1 MNNEKDLITL
11 EKELDHV
18 KAYYKIEKARFGDKL
33 ISNFSNNIKETIYV
47 PPLIIQ
53 PIIENSIKHGILK
66 KVGGGVIDL
75 KINAK
80 SKKLLI
86 EITDNGIGMSE
97 DKLKAVNTFG
107 SNTVGINNVQKRLKT
122 IFHEKASVTIESQL
136 NQGTKVLIS
145 LPLVTDFNSIG
156 GYNG

>member
-11 EKELDHV
+11 EKELNHV

-33 ISNFSNNIKETIYV
+33 ISNFSNNIEGTIYV

-66 KVGGGVIDL
+66 KIGGGTINL
-75 KINAK
+75 SINAK
-80 SKKLLI
+80 NEKLII
-86 EITDNGIGMSE
+86 EIMDDGVGMTES
-97 DKLKAVNTFG
+97 KLKEVNTFG
-107 SNTVGINNVQKRLKT
+107 SNTVGLNNVQKRLKT
-122 IFHEKASVTIESQL
+122 IFHEKASITIESQS
-136 NQGTKVLIS
+136 NQGTKVLIN
-145 LPLVTDFNSIG
+145 LPLITDFNSIG